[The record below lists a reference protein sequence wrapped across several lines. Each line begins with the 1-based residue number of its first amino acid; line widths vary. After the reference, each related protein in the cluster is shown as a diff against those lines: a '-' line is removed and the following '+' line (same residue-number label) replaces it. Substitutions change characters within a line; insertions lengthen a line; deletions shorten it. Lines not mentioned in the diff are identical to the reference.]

1 MSPYLSITFSRVRL
15 VLVFVSLVLK
25 NAPGLCPCGFQKC
38 TWSLSLSLGFSKMHL
53 VFVFVV
59 FKNAPGE
66 QDVVDAVLIGNSC
79 HLHVLPFSS

>member
-1 MSPYLSITFSRVRL
+1 
-15 VLVFVSLVLK
+15 
-25 NAPGLCPCGFQKC
+25 
-38 TWSLSLSLGFSKMHL
+38 MHL

-66 QDVVDAVLIGNSC
+66 QDVVDAVLIRNSG